1 MRNSLWTEAPLGQA
15 SLRGFARFYRRFKGF
30 FLSLSVVLLLFSTP
44 SLLGLAQT
52 TPADVA
58 SPPEP
63 ALPTTNKID
72 GYPVLLDNE
81 PLFVVRRGVGMFSAQ
96 ERAQAISQRLS
107 LVARDIS
114 ITPEQIQLVQE
125 PENDLLYLRAG
136 NTIIL
141 TITTQ
146 DARDHRESKE
156 KLGQQALT
164 YIRAAISQYREER
177 SVDHLLKA
185 LGYTVVA
192 SIALIIITRLI
203 LYLSSKLFPSITTWL
218 NRRLPSLKIQ
228 NFEIIS
234 AHHISRFCLRILKF
248 IRFFLGLVLFYVY
261 ISFILG
267 LFPWTRN
274 ISESILA
281 YFFIAVEFV
290 VQGVAQYIP
299 NLIILVLICFT
310 TYYLLQSIRPFFRA
324 IERGNLNIPGFY
336 QEWAEPTYRLV
347 LILIIALAAVVA
359 FPYLPGFDSPAFR
372 GVSVFLGILFSLGS
386 TSAVANVVGG
396 VILIYTRAFQGG
408 DCIQI
413 GDVIGI
419 VLEKTLLVTRIMTP
433 TNRIITIPNSSLLS
447 SNVINLSAAA
457 RELKRYLILQTTVT
471 LGYDLPW
478 RHVHETLI
486 QAALA
491 TTDILSDP
499 SPFVLQTSLDD
510 FYVSYQLN
518 AHTDHPDRMVHIY
531 AELHQN
537 IQDYCNQVGI
547 EIMSPSY
554 YALRDGHQST
564 IPENYLPSDYQAPGF
579 RVSQIP
585 KENDPNS

>member
-1 MRNSLWTEAPLGQA
+1 VE
-15 SLRGFARFYRRFKGF
+15 
-30 FLSLSVVLLLFSTP
+30 
-44 SLLGLAQT
+44 
-52 TPADVA
+52 VA
-58 SPPEP
+58 SPPE
-63 ALPTTNKID
+63 TTNKID

-81 PLFVVRRGVGMFSAQ
+81 PLFVVRQGVGMFSAQ

-107 LVARDIS
+107 LVARDPS
-114 ITPEQIQLVQE
+114 IMPEQIQLVQE
-125 PENDLLYLRAG
+125 SGNDLVYLRVDD
-136 NTIIL
+136 TIIL
-141 TITTQ
+141 TISAQ
-146 DARDHRESKE
+146 DAKAYRASQTE
-156 KLGQQALT
+156 LGQRALT
-164 YIRAAISQYREER
+164 KIRAAISQYREER
-177 SVDHLLKA
+177 SVDYLLES
-185 LGYTVVA
+185 LGYTVLA
-192 SIALIIITRLI
+192 SITLIVIIRLI
-203 LYLSSKLFPSITTWL
+203 LYLSGKFFPAITTWL
-218 NRRLPSLKIQ
+218 NNRLPIVKIQ

-234 AHHISRFCLRILKF
+234 AYHISQFCLRILQF
-248 IRFFLGLVLFYVY
+248 IRFFFCLTIFYVY
-261 ISFILG
+261 ISFVLG
-267 LFPWTRN
+267 LFPWTRT
-274 ISESILA
+274 ISESILG
-281 YFFIAVEFV
+281 YFFVAVEFMG
-290 VQGVAQYIP
+290 QGIAQYIP
-299 NLIILVLICFT
+299 NLIILALICLI
-310 TYYLLQSIRPFFRA
+310 TYYLLKAIKPFFWA

-336 QEWAEPTYRLV
+336 QEWAEPTYRLI

-372 GVSVFLGILFSLGS
+372 GISVFLGILFSLGS

-396 VILIYTRAFQGG
+396 VILIYTRAFQSG

-478 RHVHETLI
+478 RKVHETLI

-499 SPFVLQTSLDD
+499 RPFVLQTSLDD

-518 AHTDHPDRMVHIY
+518 AHTDHPDRMVKIY

-547 EIMSPSY
+547 EILSPSY

-579 RVSQIP
+579 RVSPIP
-585 KENDPNS
+585 QGDPPSS

>member
-1 MRNSLWTEAPLGQA
+1 MVG
-15 SLRGFARFYRRFKGF
+15 
-30 FLSLSVVLLLFSTP
+30 LLLTP
-44 SLLGLAQT
+44 PSLGLAQT
-52 TPADVA
+52 TPADLA
-58 SPPEP
+58 SPPETP
-63 ALPTTNKID
+63 LETTNRID

-107 LVARDIS
+107 LVARDLS
-114 ITPEQIQLVQE
+114 IAPQQIQLVEE
-125 PENDLLYLRAG
+125 PDNDLVYLRAG

-146 DARDHRESKE
+146 EARDHRASKIE
-156 KLGQQALT
+156 LGQQVLT
-164 YIRAAISQYREER
+164 KIRAAISQYRKER

-185 LGYTVVA
+185 LGSSLIA
-192 SIALIIITRLI
+192 SIILIIIIRLV
-203 LYLSSKLFPSITTWL
+203 LYLSGKLFPALTTWF
-218 NRRLPSLKIQ
+218 NNHLPSIKIQ
-228 NFEIIS
+228 NFEVIS
-234 AHHISRFCLRILKF
+234 TYHISQFFLRGLKF
-248 IRFFLGLVLFYVY
+248 IRLLLCLVIFYVY

-267 LFPWTRN
+267 LFPWTRS
-274 ISESILA
+274 ISESILGF
-281 YFFIAVEFV
+281 FFIAIEFI
-290 VQGVAQYIP
+290 VQSIAYYIP
-299 NLIILVLICFT
+299 NLVILILICLI
-310 TYYLLQSIRPFFRA
+310 TYYILKLIRPLFRA

-336 QEWAEPTYRLV
+336 QEWAKPTYRLV

-359 FPYLPGFDSPAFR
+359 FPFLPGFDSPAFR

-386 TSAVANVVGG
+386 TSAIANVVGG
-396 VILIYTRAFQGG
+396 VILIYTRAFQPG

-413 GDVIGI
+413 ENQIGI
-419 VLEKTLLVTRIMTP
+419 VLEKTLLVTRIITP

-447 SNVINLSAAA
+447 SQLINLSASA

-478 RHVHETLI
+478 RKVHETLI

-491 TTDILSDP
+491 TVDILPDP

-518 AHTDHPDRMVHIY
+518 AHTDHPERMVNIY

-554 YALRDGHQST
+554 HALRDGHQST
-564 IPENYLPSDYQAPGF
+564 IPGNYLPSDYQAPGF

-585 KENDPNS
+585 QADNPS